1 MKRNYVSGGKNGAS
15 MNSQNA
21 KEGAA
26 AVRKKRLAFPVK
38 IGEYVTLRTDLL
50 LRSAYWIGKPEERP
64 LSRWAGSEG
73 RVVSLN
79 IADEEVNIKGIGWT
93 PLGDLLD
100 PQEIS
105 WEEDEYDP
113 ILDDDLDVVN
123 GEDDEVFD
131 DDDDDIIF
139 EED

>member
-1 MKRNYVSGGKNGAS
+1 MSDSAK
-15 MNSQNA
+15 NA
-21 KEGAA
+21 KEGPA

-38 IGEYVTLRTDLL
+38 IGDHVTLRTDLL
-50 LRSAYWIGKPEERP
+50 LRSAVWIGKPEERP
-64 LSRWAGSEG
+64 LSPWAGSEG

-79 IADEEVNIKGIGWT
+79 ISDEEVNVKGIGWT

-100 PQEIS
+100 ASDIS
-105 WEEDEYDP
+105 WEDDDIIVDLDDP
-113 ILDDDLDVVN
+113 IL
-123 GEDDEVFD
+123 ED